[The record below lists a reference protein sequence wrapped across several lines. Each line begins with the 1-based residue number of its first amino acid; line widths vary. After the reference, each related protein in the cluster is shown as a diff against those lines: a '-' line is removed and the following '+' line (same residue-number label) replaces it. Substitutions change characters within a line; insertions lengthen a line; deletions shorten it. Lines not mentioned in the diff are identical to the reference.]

1 MTKLRMLVVS
11 AGVGLSAL
19 ATQAVSAD
27 GEAVYNSG
35 CLACHMTGVA
45 GAPKVGDV
53 EAWAPR
59 IEQGIELLYERAIQ
73 GFQGATGVMPA
84 KGGFA
89 HLSDEDVMAAVNYM
103 VSNSQ

>member
-27 GEAVYNSG
+27 GEVVYHSR
-35 CLACHMTGVA
+35 CHTCHMTGVA
-45 GAPKVGDV
+45 AAPRVGDV

-59 IEQGIELLYERAIQ
+59 IEQDIELLYERAI
-73 GFQGATGVMPA
+73 
-84 KGGFA
+84 
-89 HLSDEDVMAAVNYM
+89 
-103 VSNSQ
+103 

>member
-1 MTKLRMLVVS
+1 MLVVA

-27 GEAVYNSG
+27 GEVLYHSR
-35 CLACHMTGVA
+35 CLTCHMNAVA
-45 GAPKVGDV
+45 GTPGAGDGEV
-53 EAWAPR
+53 WAPR
-59 IEQGIELLYERAIQ
+59 IEHGIELLYEHAIK

-89 HLSDEDVMAAVNYM
+89 NLSDEDVMAAVNYM
-103 VSNSQ
+103 VSISQ

>member
-11 AGVGLSAL
+11 AGVGLSTL

-27 GEAVYNSG
+27 GEVVYHSR
-35 CLACHMTGVA
+35 CLTCHMNAVA
-45 GAPKVGDV
+45 GAPRVGDV
-53 EAWAPR
+53 EVWAPR

-89 HLSDEDVMAAVNYM
+89 NLSDEDVMAAVDYM
-103 VSNSQ
+103 VSISQ